1 MLNASMGRTQG
12 RLLPIHNQ
20 STEKKA
26 NPMIMYICSS
36 EFISFEHF
44 FMWDKQIL
52 RTISLYFKADLCWIM
67 QMFGICGLQPTQVH
81 EKEERIKANWCG
93 SLSCVPRR
101 AKIKLF
107 NYCQVCLIRKQA
119 DDLARFNNCD
129 LMVVLNK
136 CVFST
141 VPF

>member
-1 MLNASMGRTQG
+1 MGRTRG
-12 RLLPIHNQ
+12 RLLPIHRQ

-36 EFISFEHF
+36 EFIRFEHF
-44 FMWDKQIL
+44 FMWDKWIL
-52 RTISLYFKADLCWIM
+52 LTISRNFKADSLWIM
-67 QMFGICGLQPTQVH
+67 QMFGICGLQPTREH

-107 NYCQVCLIRKQA
+107 NYCQVHLIRKQA
-119 DDLARFNNCD
+119 NDLGRFNNSD
-129 LMVVLNK
+129 LVVLLNK
-136 CVFST
+136 Y
-141 VPF
+141 PFFLAVSFF